1 MLEFYSTI
9 DNKLTKIEQA
19 TEGCWIN
26 VVSPTIND
34 TNFLINQL
42 GVEKDFVNV
51 ALDEE
56 ESSRIE
62 NEPDVDQTLIIVD
75 HPVAIKEKDEVVT
88 YETFPMAIIITPT
101 HVITIC
107 LNENSTIT
115 DLASGMVKNIQ
126 THLKTRFVLNI
137 LFRIAQNFLVC
148 LKQINRKFTFIERQ
162 LNKTMKNKEL
172 LQILALR
179 KALIYFSTSLKSNEV
194 TLEKILRGRII
205 TLYEEDQDLLEDVLI
220 EVKQGVDMSKIYS
233 AILANTVEAFASVIS
248 NNLNISMKFLTIIT
262 AILAIPNMVYGFYGM
277 NVEGLPFTGNAWA
290 ALIISVVLSILGGV
304 ILFSTKS
311 NKK

>member
-9 DNKLTKIEQA
+9 DNKLVKINEA

-26 VVSPTIND
+26 VVSPTITE
-34 TNFLINQL
+34 TNYLINTL

-62 NEPDVDQTLIIVD
+62 SEDNQTLIIVD
-75 HPVAIKEKDEVVT
+75 HPVAIKEKNEVVT
-88 YETFPMAIIITPT
+88 YETFPMALIITPT
-101 HVITIC
+101 NVITIC
-107 LNENSTIT
+107 LNENSTIN
-115 DLASGMVKNIQ
+115 DIVSGMVKNIQ
-126 THLKTRFVLNI
+126 THLKTRFVLTI
-137 LFRIAQNFLVC
+137 LLRIAQNFLVC

-179 KALIYFSTSLKSNEV
+179 KALVYFSTSLKSNEI
-194 TLEKILRGRII
+194 TLEKILRGRVIA
-205 TLYEEDQDLLEDVLI
+205 LYEDDQDLLEDVLI

-277 NVEGLPFTGNAWA
+277 NVADLPFDGSAWP
-290 ALIISVVLSILGGV
+290 ALIISIVLSILGGV
-304 ILFSTKS
+304 ILFSAKS
-311 NKK
+311 NK